1 MSLILH
7 LSDLHLGSP
16 SGWQL
21 DYDDKVGVGRGGGN
35 TNISHLRRTIRALGT
50 TLEREG
56 RELNAVV
63 VTGDLTKGNKSD
75 GYAEF
80 AEVINELGGA
90 KPEPDRIVVV
100 PGNHDV
106 DRDVPAGD
114 PRKLQRFLDAVRP
127 PYRSP
132 LIKGLDYDE
141 SSLDLDPEERGDPRP
156 VLLLDDMVLVAIS
169 SADYCGHREEQSKS
183 KWGEILAAYRPDDDS
198 DKAKDARDLA
208 AEELKGLRT
217 YDMPQVDYRQLEALG
232 ERLDALGVG
241 VAADEDPRLRVAALH
256 HPIGVA
262 ASRLEIKPFETI
274 TNLAEVR
281 SFLRDRGFHLVMHGH
296 KHESH
301 AAWEWLVPPGE
312 ELSTVPHRVLV
323 LGSPGQFR
331 QGQTA
336 CRLIETSPEG
346 HQPVAG
352 APRARIADVKVVRAG
367 QPLRIRFQEPCV
379 SLAQPFMQSTDVDTP
394 WVVRARTADAAYQQL
409 RDLPADEDVRRPVIS
424 VVDEPES
431 ALRPPSNYGTGDDLQ
446 DLDDLVAWWQL
457 PRPEAVRSF
466 SGSEFNHGE
475 RLYAGAEDAVER
487 AVTALPSSKA
497 IALLVDPREAGHRDR
512 EFPAFT
518 ALQLQPRKIDG
529 GYSLDIVGIY
539 RKQDLELWWPVN
551 MAELARIQ
559 SRAVELARDS
569 EVLEGSVEAGR
580 LIAIATFGVH
590 DDVLPQMAGTALD
603 RAVDLRPEWLYELA
617 HLAAHPTPH
626 SEREWDRALGDI
638 GLREKSGLLV
648 PAIGIDRLLDALQ
661 VHSELAAESPQFQA
675 LIAAVEGLTKL
686 SHDAEDALRDRP
698 RLRRSTL
705 DAWGN
710 RLRAAAEEVHVKLRS
725 RLENGESTKSH
736 V

>member
-1 MSLILH
+1 VSLILH

-21 DYDDKVGVGRGGGN
+21 DYDDKVGVGHGGGN
-35 TNISHLRRTIRALGT
+35 TDISHLRRTIRALGA
-50 TLEREG
+50 TLERESKK
-56 RELNAVV
+56 LDIVV
-63 VTGDLTKGNKSD
+63 VTGDLTKGNKPD

-80 AEVINELGGA
+80 AGVIDELGGA
-90 KPEPDRIVVV
+90 KPDPDRIMIV

-114 PRKLQRFLDAVRP
+114 PRKLQRFLEAVRP
-127 PYRSP
+127 LYRSP

-141 SSLDLDPEERGDPRP
+141 SSLNLDPEGGDPQP
-156 VLLLDDMVLVAIS
+156 ILILDDIVLVAIS

-183 KWGEILAAYRPDDDS
+183 KWDEILAAYRAGDDS
-198 DKAKDARDLA
+198 NEAKDVRDLA

-232 ERLDALGVG
+232 ERLDALEVG
-241 VAADEDPRLRVAALH
+241 VEADEDPRLRAAALH

-312 ELSTVPHRVLV
+312 ELGTVPHRVLV

-336 CRLIETSPEG
+336 CRLVETSPEDR
-346 HQPVAG
+346 QPVAG
-352 APRARIADVKVVRAG
+352 APRARVADLKVVRAG
-367 QPLRIRFQEPCV
+367 QPLRIPFKEPCV
-379 SLAQPFMQSTDVDTP
+379 SLAQPFMQSADVETP

-424 VVDEPES
+424 VVEEPES

-446 DLDDLVAWWQL
+446 DLGDLVAWWQL

-475 RLYAGAEDAVER
+475 RLYAGSEDAVER

-497 IALLVDPREAGHRDR
+497 IALLVDPREAGHRER

-518 ALQLQPRKIDG
+518 ALQLQPRKVDG

-559 SRAVELARDS
+559 SQAVDLARDR

-617 HLAAHPTPH
+617 HLAAHPNAE
-626 SEREWDRALGDI
+626 SEREWGKALGDI

-648 PAIGIDRLLDALQ
+648 PAIGIDRLLDALR
-661 VHSELAAESPQFQA
+661 VHSELATESPNFGA
-675 LIAAVEGLTKL
+675 LLAAVKELAKL
-686 SHDAEDALRDRP
+686 SHDAEDALRDRQRP
-698 RLRRSTL
+698 RRSTL
-705 DAWGN
+705 DNWGS
-710 RLRAAAEEVHVKLRS
+710 RLSAAAKEVHLKLQAQ
-725 RLENGESTKSH
+725 LENGESS
-736 V
+736 

>member
-1 MSLILH
+1 VSLILH

-35 TNISHLRRTIRALGT
+35 TNISHLRRTIRTLGR
-50 TLEREG
+50 TLDQEG
-56 RELNAVV
+56 RQLDAVAI
-63 VTGDLTKGNKSD
+63 TGDLTKGNKPD

-80 AEVINELGGA
+80 ADVLAELGPVM
-90 KPEPDRIVVV
+90 PEPDRILVV

-106 DRDVPAGD
+106 DRDVPPGD
-114 PRKLQRFLDAVRP
+114 PRKLAQFLDAVRP
-127 PYRSP
+127 SYRSP
-132 LIKGLDYDE
+132 LIKGLDYDGG
-141 SSLDLDPEERGDPRP
+141 SLSLDPEERGDPQP
-156 VLLLDDMVLVAIS
+156 ILLLEDLVLVAIS
-169 SADYCGHREEQSKS
+169 SADYCGHREEQSTS
-183 KWGEILAAYRPDDDS
+183 KWDEIIAAYRAGDEG
-198 DKAKDARDLA
+198 AEAEAARKVAD
-208 AEELKGLRT
+208 EELKGLRT

-232 ERLDALGVG
+232 ERLDALGVS
-241 VAADEDPRLRVAALH
+241 VEADRDPRLRIAALH

-281 SFLRDRGFHLVMHGH
+281 SFLRDRGFHLVIHGH

-312 ELSTVPHRVLV
+312 ELGTVPHRVLV

-336 CRLIETSPEG
+336 CRLIQVSPDDRK
-346 HQPVAG
+346 PVAG
-352 APRARIADVKVVRAG
+352 APRARITNVRVVRAG
-367 QPLRIRFQEPCV
+367 EPLRLRFQEPCL
-379 SLAQPFMQSTDVDTP
+379 SLAQPFMQSSDVETP

-424 VVDEPES
+424 VVEHPDS
-431 ALRPPSNYGTGDDLQ
+431 ALQPPSNYGTGDDLQ
-446 DLDDLVAWWQL
+446 DLEDLVEWWQL
-457 PRPEAVRSF
+457 PRPEAVRTF

-475 RLYAGAEDAVER
+475 RLYAGSEDAIER
-487 AVTALPSSKA
+487 AVAALPSSKA
-497 IALLVDPREAGHRDR
+497 IALLVDPREAGHRER

-518 ALQLQPRKIDG
+518 ALQLQPRKVDG
-529 GYSLDIVGIY
+529 GNSLDIVGIY

-551 MAELARIQ
+551 MAELASIQ
-559 SRAVELARDS
+559 SRAVDLARDR

-617 HLAAHPTPH
+617 HLAAHPNAD
-626 SEREWDRALGDI
+626 SEREWGKALGDI

-648 PAIGIDRLLDALQ
+648 PAIGINRLLDALR
-661 VHSELAAESPQFQA
+661 VHSELAAESPPFEE
-675 LIAAVEGLTKL
+675 LITAVEDLAKL

-698 RLRRSTL
+698 RPRRSTL
-705 DAWGN
+705 DTWGN
-710 RLRAAAEEVHVKLRS
+710 RLRAAAEEVHAKLRS
-725 RLENGESTKSH
+725 RLENGESTRSH